1 MNLNEKNPKPGTHV
15 EESVKDLKTR
25 VDKHPI
31 DFNKLLPTDIN
42 SNIYDI
48 SKAKEFN
55 DFEKHAAES
64 TLGTRTRNDGT
75 GLLSA
80 ASSLLNPDAFGKKV
94 NDLNITKAASVING
108 TMSKDLKESDDRDLF
123 ALYSSCV
130 IVANAL
136 TKNNQNVNVDYS
148 DKQGEGAS
156 KEEFAQANQTQ
167 NYQLPE
173 VSPDT
178 LMNEIYNY
186 IKSK

>member
-42 SNIYDI
+42 SDIYDI

-55 DFEKHAAES
+55 DFEKRAAES
-64 TLGTRTRNDGT
+64 TLGTRTRNGGT
-75 GLLSA
+75 GLLSV
-80 ASSLLNPDAFGKKV
+80 ASSLLNPEAFGKKV